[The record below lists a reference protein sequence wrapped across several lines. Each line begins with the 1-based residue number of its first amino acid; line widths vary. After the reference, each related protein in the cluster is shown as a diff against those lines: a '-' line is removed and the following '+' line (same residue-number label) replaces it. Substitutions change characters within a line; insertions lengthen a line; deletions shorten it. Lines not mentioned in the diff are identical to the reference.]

1 MPHPSRLLALAAS
14 VTLLSCTDAPPMQ
27 MDPEVAERTPGR
39 FVWYDLVTNDVR
51 AAQIFYG
58 QLFGWEFEDVPA
70 HPGQFV
76 LIRLDGIAIGGLVFS
91 EREQPDSS
99 ESRWIGSVSVT
110 DVDAAV
116 QVVRD
121 QGGEVLGGPT
131 NIPLRGRVAV
141 IADPQGAILALMR
154 TEDGDPADRD
164 PEMNDWLWQELWT
177 TDDSS
182 ALGFYRDLMGYQH
195 ETLTVEAGAY
205 HVLQLNGHSYA
216 GLARLPWDSVPPT
229 WLPYIRVDD
238 PRDIAARVEA
248 LGGRVVLSPDQIR
261 DGHAAV
267 IEDPTGGVL
276 AVQQWPLDGDGGD
289 R

>member
-1 MPHPSRLLALAAS
+1 MQQASRLLALA
-14 VTLLSCTDAPPMQ
+14 LLVALWSCTGAPPMK
-27 MDPEVAERTPGR
+27 MDPEVADHTPGR

-51 AAQIFYG
+51 AAQVFYG
-58 QLFGWEFEDVPA
+58 QLFGWEFEDVPE
-70 HPGQFV
+70 HPGEFV
-76 LIRLDGIAIGGLVFS
+76 LIRHDGIPIGGLVFS

-99 ESRWIGSVSVT
+99 QSRWIGSVSVT

-116 QVVRD
+116 KVVRD
-121 QGGEVLGGPT
+121 RGGKVLGGPT
-131 NIPLRGRVAV
+131 DIPLRGRVAV
-141 IADPQGAILALMR
+141 VADPQGAILALMR
-154 TEDGDPADRD
+154 TKNGDPAERD
-164 PEMNDWLWQELWT
+164 PEVNDWLWQELWT
-177 TDDSS
+177 TDDDA
-182 ALGFYRDLMGYQH
+182 ALEFYQELMGYRH
-195 ETLTVEAGAY
+195 ETVAVEAGAY
-205 HVLQLNGHSYA
+205 HVLQRNGRSYA

-229 WLPYIRVDD
+229 WLPYIRVND

-276 AVQQWPLDGDGGD
+276 AVQQWPPEGEGGD